1 VGIDALSDV
10 LKTVRLNGAIVFDID
25 AYAPWGVETPPPRLF
40 APLVMPEADHIIEY
54 HVITEGCCYASVAGE
69 QPVRVEAGTVVMFPQ
84 GDAQVLSNPAGL
96 RRKFE
101 LEEFE
106 QARRA
111 TPQLPIGIVTPG
123 NGEHTHIVCGFL
135 GCDAAPFN
143 PLLAA
148 LPRMVCVSE
157 ALSLYESRIGQL
169 AHFALAE
176 AKSKRSGGES
186 VLARLCEL
194 MFVEAVRR
202 YVDTLTGDHAGWLAG
217 LRDRHVGAALSLIHA
232 RPSYDWTLD
241 SLAREAGASRTVLA
255 ERFVHFVGTPPMQY
269 LSRWRMQIAASL
281 LCDGQANLARI
292 AEVVGYESEAS
303 FSRAFKKVVGS
314 PPGTWRRG
322 RARRAVA

>member
-1 VGIDALSDV
+1 MAACRTCRCRSSGRCRSQRRPDGSACLRNWRPPPLHSLRSAFSSSSSAHNCQCSSGRLCGEGRAGNGGPYGVLDRSFERCSTWPGAKGVESSRGRIGVGIDALSDV

-123 NGEHTHIVCGFL
+123 NGEHTHIV
-135 GCDAAPFN
+135 
-143 PLLAA
+143 
-148 LPRMVCVSE
+148 
-157 ALSLYESRIGQL
+157 
-169 AHFALAE
+169 
-176 AKSKRSGGES
+176 
-186 VLARLCEL
+186 
-194 MFVEAVRR
+194 
-202 YVDTLTGDHAGWLAG
+202 
-217 LRDRHVGAALSLIHA
+217 
-232 RPSYDWTLD
+232 
-241 SLAREAGASRTVLA
+241 
-255 ERFVHFVGTPPMQY
+255 
-269 LSRWRMQIAASL
+269 
-281 LCDGQANLARI
+281 
-292 AEVVGYESEAS
+292 
-303 FSRAFKKVVGS
+303 
-314 PPGTWRRG
+314 
-322 RARRAVA
+322 

>member
-1 VGIDALSDV
+1 
-10 LKTVRLNGAIVFDID
+10 
-25 AYAPWGVETPPPRLF
+25 
-40 APLVMPEADHIIEY
+40 
-54 HVITEGCCYASVAGE
+54 VITEGCCYASVAGE

-84 GDAQVLSNPAGL
+84 GDAQVLSNP
-96 RRKFE
+96 
-101 LEEFE
+101 
-106 QARRA
+106 
-111 TPQLPIGIVTPG
+111 
-123 NGEHTHIVCGFL
+123 
-135 GCDAAPFN
+135 
-143 PLLAA
+143 
-148 LPRMVCVSE
+148 
-157 ALSLYESRIGQL
+157 
-169 AHFALAE
+169 
-176 AKSKRSGGES
+176 
-186 VLARLCEL
+186 
-194 MFVEAVRR
+194 
-202 YVDTLTGDHAGWLAG
+202 AG